1 MSPTFLIYKMKE
13 ELTDFIGNPI
23 NIGDNIVLALS
34 TYSRTPYL
42 VTGVVKKI
50 DTIKAKNGSIKSFRL
65 YYFPIGSSCDTYYF
79 SSGYYKED
87 IENLDPD
94 DEENWTSFDISKN
107 SFLNIL
113 KIV

>member
-1 MSPTFLIYKMKE
+1 MKE
-13 ELTDFIGNPI
+13 KLTDFIGNPI

-42 VTGVVKKI
+42 VTGVVKNIRTRK
-50 DTIKAKNGSIKSFRL
+50 TKEGTVKSYAIYF
-65 YYFPIGSSCDTYYF
+65 FPIASSRDTYYY
-79 SSGYYKED
+79 SLGYD
-87 IENLDPD
+87 QGRVENMDPD
-94 DEENWTSFDISKN
+94 NEENWESIDISKN